1 MKNIEIIPLTESE
14 SGQLT
19 GGFSSAS
26 GAVDG
31 VNAIRNRNCSLPT
44 AWFNANCGCQYCN
57 SGSGEDDEKEGDEKP
72 P

>member
-31 VNAIRNRNCSLPT
+31 VNAIRNRNCSST
-44 AWFNANCGCQYCN
+44 KGWFNYNCGCDACDP
-57 SGSGEDDEKEGDEKP
+57 GSGEDEEEAGDGKP